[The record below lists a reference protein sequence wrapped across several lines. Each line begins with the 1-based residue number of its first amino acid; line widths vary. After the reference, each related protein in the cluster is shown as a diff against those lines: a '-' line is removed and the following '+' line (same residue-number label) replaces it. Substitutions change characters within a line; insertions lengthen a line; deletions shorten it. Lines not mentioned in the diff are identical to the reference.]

1 MHKENII
8 VWLFKKFIQFVG
20 VFSEEKSNKIMYK
33 IHTGKKLNLKKPKL
47 FNEKL
52 MKLKIDDYNN
62 NELVSKCAD
71 KYKMQE
77 YVKECGLEQ
86 VLNPIYKVYSNADE
100 IDFNELPNKFVLKC
114 NHGCGYNIIC
124 TNKETLNIKKTKKLL
139 NKWLKIKFGKG
150 TRELHYLK
158 IKPLIICEKYIETNE
173 GILPNDYK
181 IYCFNGE
188 PKLLLTCTGRE
199 EELKLNFYDFD
210 WNELMLGHE
219 KNRAKNAIKKPE
231 CLIEMVEYARV
242 LAKPFKFVRVD
253 FYDLDGKPVLGE
265 LTFTPA
271 RCSAAYYNDEG
282 SKKLGEMLKI
292 ED

>member
-20 VFSEEKSNKIMYK
+20 LFSDKLANKIMYR
-33 IHTGKKLNLKKPKL
+33 IHTGKKLDLENPKL

-71 KYKMQE
+71 KYKVQE
-77 YVKECGLEQ
+77 YVKDCGLEQ
-86 VLNPIYKVYSNADE
+86 ILNPIYKVYSNAND
-100 IDFNELPNKFVLKC
+100 INFDELPEKFVLKC
-114 NHGCGYNIIC
+114 NHGCGYNIVC
-124 TNKETLNIKKTKKLL
+124 TDKTTLDIAKTRKVL

-150 TRELHYLK
+150 SRELHYLK
-158 IKPLIICEKYIETNE
+158 IKPLIICEKYIETKA
-173 GILPNDYK
+173 GKLPNDYK

-188 PKLLLTCTGRE
+188 PKLLLTCTERE
-199 EELKLNFYDFD
+199 ESLKLNFYDFD
-210 WNELMLGHE
+210 WNELMLGHD
-219 KNRAKNAIKKPE
+219 KNRANQAVEKPK
-231 CLIEMVEYARV
+231 CLPEMVEYAKI
-242 LAKPFKFVRVD
+242 LSKPFKFVRVD
-253 FYDLDGKPVLGE
+253 FYDLDNKPIFGE

-282 SKKLGEMLKI
+282 SKILGEMLKL
-292 ED
+292 